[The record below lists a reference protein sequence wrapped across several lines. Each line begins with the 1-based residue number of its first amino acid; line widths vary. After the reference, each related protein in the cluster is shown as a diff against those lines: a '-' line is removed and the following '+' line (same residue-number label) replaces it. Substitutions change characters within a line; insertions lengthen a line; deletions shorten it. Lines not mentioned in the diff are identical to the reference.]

1 MSPNSDLDVKGTFSQ
16 FPLAEILV
24 ELRQYSLNG
33 SIRIANDNRKAIIY
47 LRDGSVVHA
56 VSNEKEHRLFT
67 IGLERKAFG
76 KEALAKCQ
84 NFANDVELSSALISQ
99 GILSEEQLNELIIS
113 QIEAILI
120 ELISRGQGEW
130 VFSPHA
136 RLREGLEYNVDV
148 QTCLINYA
156 RCVPGNIVYERF
168 PSVDEVF
175 EQCGNSPSG
184 TSLQPHEEYVLKRFA
199 AGRQS
204 IAQLR
209 SVNSLPEGEFMQAI
223 YALWLGG
230 FIGRHKWNG
239 AIPEE
244 KLEAIRSSKLNRK
257 SQARPMPAVQVA
269 ETKVGEV
276 NEVSAG
282 SEVVSGS
289 AVATDQLTLEEYLAQ
304 VENAETF
311 YDILG
316 VEPDVKTA
324 DLKNYYFS
332 LAKIFHPDLFRRES
346 PDIYSRIQAAFTK
359 LAHSYETLRSDET
372 RKAYN
377 LKVKKELELK
387 QKRKNTGFK
396 TEAEGG
402 DPQAELGLNCFEE
415 GLEHLQA
422 EDYPSAAT
430 QLARAVHY
438 SPNNALYHAYFGQAL
453 SFLGDKYR
461 HQAESEFQAGVKL
474 DPKNSKIR
482 MMLVE
487 FYIDMDLTKRAEG
500 ELNRF
505 LEIVPN
511 DKDALKMLS
520 ELKQVV

>member
-1 MSPNSDLDVKGTFSQ
+1 MSPNSDLDVKGTFAQ
-16 FPLAEILV
+16 FPLAELLV
-24 ELRQYSLNG
+24 ELRQHCLNG
-33 SIRIANDNRKAIIY
+33 SIRIANGSRKAIIY

-67 IGLERKAFG
+67 IGLGKKAFG
-76 KEALAKCQ
+76 KEALAKCP

-99 GILSEEQLNELIIS
+99 GILSEEQLKELTIS

-120 ELISRGQGEW
+120 ELLSRGEGEW
-130 VFSPHA
+130 EFSPHA
-136 RLREGLEYNVDV
+136 RLREGLEYNVDI

-168 PSVDEVF
+168 RSVDEVF
-175 EQCGNSPSG
+175 EQCGNSASG
-184 TSLQPHEEYVLKRFA
+184 TSLQPHEEYVLNRFA
-199 AGRQS
+199 TGRQS

-209 SVNSLPEGEFMQAI
+209 SMNTLPESGLMQAI
-223 YALWLGG
+223 YSLWLGG
-230 FIGRHKWNG
+230 FILRHSWNG
-239 AIPEE
+239 AIPEQ

-257 SQARPMPAVQVA
+257 IHARPMPTLQIAA
-269 ETKVGEV
+269 TKVEEV
-276 NEVSAG
+276 NE
-282 SEVVSGS
+282 GS
-289 AVATDQLTLEEYLAQ
+289 AVSAEISEPGVGTDQLTVEEYLSQ

-316 VEPDVKTA
+316 VETDVRTA

-346 PDIYSRIQAAFTK
+346 TEIHSRVQAAFTK
-359 LAHSYETLRSDET
+359 LAHAYETLRTDET
-372 RKAYN
+372 RRAYD
-377 LKVKKELELK
+377 LKVKKELELR
-387 QKRKNTGFK
+387 QKRKNAGFN
-396 TEAEGG
+396 AEVGGG

-415 GLEHLQA
+415 GLEQLQA
-422 EDYPSAAT
+422 EDYSAAAT

-487 FYIDMDLTKRAEG
+487 FYIDMDLIRRAEG